1 MPDLRIGDTAPDFLL
16 PAQDG
21 KKYSLKNFR
30 GKKIVLYFYPADD
43 TETCTAQACMF
54 RDNNSAIQ
62 KAGAVILGISPD
74 SFSSHQKFS
83 AKYHLNFPILSDD
96 TKEVIKRYGVWKK
109 KQMFGRTYMG
119 VVRTTFIIDEQGKI
133 SHIFPKVKIK
143 GHGEKILQ
151 ALSE

>member
-1 MPDLRIGDTAPDFLL
+1 
-16 PAQDG
+16 
-21 KKYSLKNFR
+21 
-30 GKKIVLYFYPADD
+30 
-43 TETCTAQACMF
+43 
-54 RDNNSAIQ
+54 
-62 KAGAVILGISPD
+62 ILGISPD